1 MAVITN
7 EDLEIMCEVEH
18 LLHKKL
24 EQTNGI
30 KDTFKGEEYYYFNE
44 NDKEYEIWVKYWNMV
59 ERFCQ
64 AKDKSR
70 KKARD
75 FNKNNAE
82 YHRLANNLYWAKKKN
97 DKERIELYTKKIKE
111 YKEKQSKI
119 RLLKEMI

>member
-7 EDLEIMCEVEH
+7 KDLEIMCEVEH

-24 EQTNGI
+24 EETNGI

>member
-44 NDKEYEIWVKYWNMV
+44 NDKEYKIWVKYWNMV

>member
-24 EQTNGI
+24 EETNGI

>member
-7 EDLEIMCEVEH
+7 KDLEIMCEVEH

-24 EQTNGI
+24 EETNGI

-44 NDKEYEIWVKYWNMV
+44 NDEEYEIWVKYWNMV

>member
-1 MAVITN
+1 MAIITN
-7 EDLEIMCEVEH
+7 EDLEIMREVEH

-82 YHRLANNLYWAKKKN
+82 YHRLSNNLYSAKKRN
-97 DKERIELYTKKIKE
+97 DKDRIELYTKKIKE
-111 YKEKQSKI
+111 YKEKQNKI

>member
-7 EDLEIMCEVEH
+7 DDLEIMCNVEH

-24 EQTNGI
+24 EETNGI
-30 KDTFKGEEYYYFNE
+30 KDTFEGKEYYYFNE
-44 NDKEYEIWVKYWNMV
+44 NDEEYEIWVKYWNMV

-70 KKARD
+70 EKARN

-82 YHRLANNLYWAKKKN
+82 YHRLSNNLYSARKRN
-97 DKERIELYTKKIKE
+97 DEERIEYYTKKIKE
-111 YKEKQSKI
+111 YKENKI
-119 RLLKEMI
+119 R

>member
-7 EDLEIMCEVEH
+7 KDLEIMCEVEH

-24 EQTNGI
+24 EETNGI

-82 YHRLANNLYWAKKKN
+82 YHRLANNLYWSKRKN

>member
-7 EDLEIMCEVEH
+7 DDLDIMCKVEH

-24 EQTNGI
+24 EETNGI
-30 KDTFKGEEYYYFNE
+30 KDTFKGKEYYYFDE

-59 ERFCQ
+59 EKFCQ
-64 AKDKSR
+64 VKDISR

-82 YHRLANNLYWAKKKN
+82 YHRLSNNLYGARKRN
-97 DKERIELYTKKIKE
+97 DTKRIEYYTKKIEE
-111 YKEKQSKI
+111 YKNKKGDE
-119 RLLKEMI
+119 

>member
-1 MAVITN
+1 MVSN

-24 EQTNGI
+24 VETNGI
-30 KDTFKGEEYYYFNE
+30 KEIYDGKESYYFNE

-64 AKDKSR
+64 AKDESR
-70 KKARD
+70 RKARE

-82 YHRLANNLYWAKKKN
+82 YHRLSNNLYWARRRKDTK
-97 DKERIELYTKKIKE
+97 RIKYYTNKLKE
-111 YKEKQSKI
+111 YKE
-119 RLLKEMI
+119 REG

>member
-7 EDLEIMCEVEH
+7 KDLEIMCEVEH

-24 EQTNGI
+24 EETNGI
-30 KDTFKGEEYYYFNE
+30 KDNFNGKEYYYFNE

-82 YHRLANNLYWAKKKN
+82 YHRLANNLYWAKRKN

>member
-7 EDLEIMCEVEH
+7 KDLDIMCEVEH

-59 ERFCQ
+59 ERFIAKKKEQ
-64 AKDKSR
+64 AKKQR
-70 KKARD
+70 VW
-75 FNKNNAE
+75 NKNNSE
-82 YHRLANNLYWAKKKN
+82 YHRITNNISNNKISGN
-97 DKERIELYTKKIKE
+97 KEREQYWRNK
-111 YKEKQSKI
+111 
-119 RLLKEMI
+119 LKELRVNDNNKESRATHN